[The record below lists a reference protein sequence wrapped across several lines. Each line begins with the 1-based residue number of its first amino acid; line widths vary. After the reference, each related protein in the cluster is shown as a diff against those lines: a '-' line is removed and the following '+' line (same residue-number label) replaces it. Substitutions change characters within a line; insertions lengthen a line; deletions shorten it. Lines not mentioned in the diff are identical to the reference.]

1 MASTPNGKSKTFL
14 DIPTPK
20 GLKTAFVVIVVFM
33 VLAGGLYCLA
43 GRKPNDDVAKVA
55 DTLIQGAIISIL
67 FAFLKAMID
76 KRPWWRVVMPW
87 GGTYSQQQL
96 APAAP
101 SRPSAPSAPS
111 PRKDTA

>member
-1 MASTPNGKSKTFL
+1 MAYTPNGNSKTFL

-33 VLAGGLYCLA
+33 VLAGGLCCLA
-43 GRKPNDDVAKVA
+43 GKKPNDDVAKVA

-76 KRPWWRVVMPW
+76 KSPWWRAILPW
-87 GGTYSQQQL
+87 GGSYGW
-96 APAAP
+96 
-101 SRPSAPSAPS
+101 RW
-111 PRKDTA
+111 